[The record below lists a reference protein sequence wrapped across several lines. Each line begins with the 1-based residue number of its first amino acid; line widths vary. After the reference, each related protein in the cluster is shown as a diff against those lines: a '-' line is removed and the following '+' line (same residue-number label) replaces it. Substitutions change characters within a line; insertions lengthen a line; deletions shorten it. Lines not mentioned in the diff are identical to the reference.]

1 MNISGILLP
10 VLCAAFIASGF
21 ADIPASNVPAPVKA
35 QVQNQFPNAGVIEWD
50 FDHDED
56 VYEAEFHINGLEYE
70 MKLSADGTVFLIKAD
85 VPLQSLPAPVTA
97 AVAKDFPGYALRS
110 AKQITVRGTVKYR
123 VDCRFGKAPPSES
136 WNCIIPRTAGY
147 FPKKLTTD
155 PSPGA

>member
-123 VDCRFGKAPPSES
+123 VDCRSES
-136 WNCIIPRTAGY
+136 AAVRKLELYYTPDVRLLS
-147 FPKKLTTD
+147 KKID
-155 PSPGA
+155 D

>member
-70 MKLSADGTVFLIKAD
+70 MKLSARRHR
-85 VPLQSLPAPVTA
+85 LPHQ
-97 AVAKDFPGYALRS
+97 GGCS
-110 AKQITVRGTVKYR
+110 
-123 VDCRFGKAPPSES
+123 PPE
-136 WNCIIPRTAGY
+136 
-147 FPKKLTTD
+147 
-155 PSPGA
+155 PSCSGHGGGR